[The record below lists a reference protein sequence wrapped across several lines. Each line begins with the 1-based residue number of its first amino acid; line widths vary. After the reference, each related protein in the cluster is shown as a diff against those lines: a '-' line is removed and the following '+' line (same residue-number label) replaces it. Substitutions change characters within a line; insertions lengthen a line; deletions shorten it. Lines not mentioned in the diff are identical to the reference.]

1 MTWLI
6 CNFVRR
12 ILNQASPHHG
22 EEKTRIGNCWN
33 ILRTGGKLGRYL
45 NSWRWVVFPHR
56 LVVHPIETL
65 GRACAGIHP
74 GKLEEVGDPA
84 GGAGLGHLQPQ
95 NYRYNFGSWT
105 PCTRRS
111 CVSWT
116 SRDANSWSLCSSSSQ
131 PQPGPGSPACHQQ
144 VLHQLLQVL
153 SFLRFLRLHKCW
165 SYIPPEFYILRKGLF
180 WNQSEYVFSKVIEG
194 KVILIKL
201 YLVIV
206 WVKAW
211 QI

>member
-1 MTWLI
+1 MLMTIVTWLI
-6 CNFVRR
+6 CNFVRH

-95 NYRYNFGSWT
+95 NELEEITLEAEHLAPGDLVFLGPVEMPT
-105 PCTRRS
+105 HEA
-111 CVSWT
+111 CVAVLPSLSLDQAHLPAT
-116 SRDANSWSLCSSSSQ
+116 S
-131 PQPGPGSPACHQQ
+131 
-144 VLHQLLQVL
+144 
-153 SFLRFLRLHKCW
+153 KCFT
-165 SYIPPEFYILRKGLF
+165 S
-180 WNQSEYVFSKVIEG
+180 FSKFCLFCASSAFTNVEVIFHLNF
-194 KVILIKL
+194 IF
-201 YLVIV
+201 
-206 WVKAW
+206 
-211 QI
+211 